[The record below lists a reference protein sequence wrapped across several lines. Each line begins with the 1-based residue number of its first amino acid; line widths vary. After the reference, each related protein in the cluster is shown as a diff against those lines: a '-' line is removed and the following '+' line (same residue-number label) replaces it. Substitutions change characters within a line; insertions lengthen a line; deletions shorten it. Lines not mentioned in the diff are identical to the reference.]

1 MTLIKEIKDKNMMRR
16 TGSIA
21 VAAAL
26 AVMVLTGPSIRA
38 SETDDQIEARA
49 ANMYVFDTV
58 LKGDDVKIRSAN
70 GVVTLTGTVQD
81 ESRSLLAEEALLNL
95 SGVKSVNNNLMIEG
109 EATPVRSDAWI
120 NGRVKSVLLFH
131 RGVSGLNTDISVKD
145 GVVTLSGEA
154 DNSAQKQLASE
165 YAKDV
170 DGVVDVNNKMEVLK
184 TPKKDGRDTIGE
196 NIDDASITSQVKM
209 SLLFHRSTSALKTQV
224 NTEDGVVTLS
234 GMARNLSE
242 KELVTKLVNDINGV
256 TKVNNRMTIEKQK
269 L

>member
-109 EATPVRSDAWI
+109 EATPVRSDASINGHI
-120 NGRVKSVLLFH
+120 NGRMKRVLFH
-131 RGVSGLNTDISVKD
+131 RGVTNLNKD
-145 GVVTLSGEA
+145 
-154 DNSAQKQLASE
+154 QKQSGAK

-170 DGVVDVNNKMEVLK
+170 EEVVYANNKMEALK
-184 TPKKDGRDTIGE
+184 KPKKDGRDTTDE
-196 NIDDASITSQVKM
+196 NIDDASITLQVKM
-209 SLLFHRSTSALKTQV
+209 SLLFHRSTSALKAEV
-224 NTEDGVVTLS
+224 NTENGVVTLI
-234 GMARNLSE
+234 GTARNSSE
-242 KELVTKLVNDINGV
+242 KRRVTKLVNDINGV
-256 TKVNNRMTIEKQK
+256 TKVKNRMTIEKQK